1 MPESFAVSDL
11 IPASPERVYSAW
23 LDGAAHSAMT
33 GGAATCEPRIGG
45 RFTAWDGYIEG
56 TTLEIDPG
64 RKRIVQ
70 SWRSADFPEGAGDSR
85 LEVVFES
92 EGGGTRLTI
101 RHSEIPEGQGSDYE
115 QGWREHYFTPMRKY
129 FSAQATPKEPRTAT
143 LSGLGGTPTPVP
155 VAATP
160 EPAPLPPPPSA
171 PSAQSNGHSRVAA
184 SAKKAPAKKAA
195 AAKKPAKKP
204 AAKKPAA
211 KKPAAKKPAK
221 KAAAAKKPAKK
232 PAAKKPAAKKPT
244 KKPAAKKAKQGRRK

>member
-1 MPESFAVSDL
+1 MPESFTVSDL

-23 LDGAAHSAMT
+23 LDGVAHSAMT

-70 SWRSADFPEGAGDSR
+70 SWRSADFPDGAGDSR
-85 LEVVFES
+85 LEVVFEG

-129 FSAQATPKEPRTAT
+129 FSAQATQKEPRPAT

-155 VAATP
+155 AAASP
-160 EPAPLPPPPSA
+160 EPAPLPPPPPA
-171 PSAQSNGHSRVAA
+171 PSAQSNGHSKAA
-184 SAKKAPAKKAA
+184 SSAKKAPT
-195 AAKKPAKKP
+195 KKP
-204 AAKKPAA
+204 AAAKA

-232 PAAKKPAAKKPT
+232 AAAKKPAAKKPAAKKPAA
-244 KKPAAKKAKQGRRK
+244 KKPAAKKPAKAKKGRRN